1 MNWQCAWRA
10 CSVLSAAA
18 LFSFS
23 GCAIEPTA
31 AEHAIP
37 ITEIAITPY
46 GATLE
51 VGQTQ
56 QFVAT
61 ITLRDGDIRLASN
74 FVIWASD
81 IPEVAEVSNDEGS
94 QGLVTALSE
103 GVTQITATLTAE
115 ELSSSVVVTV
125 GGPLAPPQ

>member
-1 MNWQCAWRA
+1 M
-10 CSVLSAAA
+10 SAAA

-31 AEHAIP
+31 EEQAIP
-37 ITEIAITPY
+37 ITEIAITPEN
-46 GATLE
+46 ATLE

-56 QFVAT
+56 QFIAT
-61 ITLRDGDIRLASN
+61 ITLSDGDIRVASN
-74 FVIWASD
+74 FVVWASD
-81 IPEVAEVSNDEGS
+81 IPEVAEVSNDDGS

-115 ELSSSVVVTV
+115 ELSSVVVTV